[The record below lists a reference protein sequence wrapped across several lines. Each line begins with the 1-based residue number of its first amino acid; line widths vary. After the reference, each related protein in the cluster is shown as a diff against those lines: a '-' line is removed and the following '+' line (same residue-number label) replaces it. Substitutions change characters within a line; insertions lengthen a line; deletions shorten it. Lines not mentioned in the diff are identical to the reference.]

1 MSELMPSPLNSLM
14 MIFTTSVRTVSAAT
28 TVVNYCAAEKFPQLT
43 DGDPKVFKV
52 FAKLFAVDQGA
63 MI

>member
-1 MSELMPSPLNSLM
+1 MAIFDPQVVQLASVELSDQTLPLSPRL
-14 MIFTTSVRTVSAAT
+14 TAG
-28 TVVNYCAAEKFPQLT
+28 KFPQLT